1 MPSFTINKKE
11 FFLLWVKNYIICL
24 NEQAID
30 LKQKDLFDNEN
41 KEFDF
46 MASFNL
52 LNQKMLLQQIEN
64 IENKKLGVTI
74 EQDEVFD
81 NIKIWQ
87 LKSKEILD
95 LKFILSF
102 LNILVPSEFNTQ
114 MGSISNL
121 KNSTVEDRILFDEI
135 I

>member
-30 LKQKDLFDNEN
+30 LKQKDLFESEN

>member
-1 MPSFTINKKE
+1 VPSFTINKKE

-24 NEQAID
+24 NEQAIG
-30 LKQKDLFDNEN
+30 LKQKDLFENEN

>member
-30 LKQKDLFDNEN
+30 LKQKDLFENEN

-52 LNQKMLLQQIEN
+52 LNQKMLLHQIEN

>member
-30 LKQKDLFDNEN
+30 LKQKDLFENEN